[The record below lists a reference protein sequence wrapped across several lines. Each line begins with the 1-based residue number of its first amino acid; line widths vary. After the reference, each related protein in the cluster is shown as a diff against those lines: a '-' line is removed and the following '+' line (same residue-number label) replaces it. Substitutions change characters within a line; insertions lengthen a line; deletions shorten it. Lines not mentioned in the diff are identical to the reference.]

1 MDKLAVFQW
10 LKHVHF
16 PLWDVLLRSN
26 RGELSFHYAA
36 LKGSCPARLKAIW
49 HYITIFRPVLH
60 RRPKST
66 TSSPLWFS

>member
-36 LKGSCPARLKAIW
+36 LKGNCSCMGESGYEPVKDS
-49 HYITIFRPVLH
+49 RP
-60 RRPKST
+60 R
-66 TSSPLWFS
+66 